1 MNCLFFWFCH
11 HFYFTGVRFAILTSW
26 LGPTFTF
33 FKKNCFS
40 VEKVLT
46 KRDGADLSRTSKNDE
61 RTDDLTRLKDNI
73 TDDPTI
79 SSNMNKRTDDIA
91 NSWKK
96 NKRTCYGGDV
106 LNEDPFWYLNSM
118 GYPPKID
125 IPSDDLVL
133 VNNFE
138 DTFGDMYGGGVW
150 SNLVKQLLPTYLEML
165 SHLLHSMVNLY

>member
-1 MNCLFFWFCH
+1 VKILCYPLVKSEAWEGGALFDLKGSFVGMNLFSSKERTLFLPTSIIFGRLV
-11 HFYFTGVRFAILTSW
+11 HFQLSLRSKFLAQL
-26 LGPTFTF
+26 
-33 FKKNCFS
+33 KNLKAGS

-96 NKRTCYGGDV
+96 NKRTCYGGGKK
-106 LNEDPFWYLNSM
+106 LN
-118 GYPPKID
+118 
-125 IPSDDLVL
+125 
-133 VNNFE
+133 
-138 DTFGDMYGGGVW
+138 
-150 SNLVKQLLPTYLEML
+150 
-165 SHLLHSMVNLY
+165 

>member
-1 MNCLFFWFCH
+1 LVLPSFLFYWCKVCH
-11 HFYFTGVRFAILTSW
+11 SDFLVRAHIYLFL
-26 LGPTFTF
+26 
-33 FKKNCFS
+33 KKNCFS

-96 NKRTCYGGDV
+96 NKRTCYGGGKK
-106 LNEDPFWYLNSM
+106 LNS
-118 GYPPKID
+118 
-125 IPSDDLVL
+125 LVSGL
-133 VNNFE
+133 LIFPFFFPAFFE
-138 DTFGDMYGGGVW
+138 NSV
-150 SNLVKQLLPTYLEML
+150 
-165 SHLLHSMVNLY
+165 

>member
-33 FKKNCFS
+33 FKKICFS

-96 NKRTCYGGDV
+96 NKRTCYGGGKK
-106 LNEDPFWYLNSM
+106 LNSLVS
-118 GYPPKID
+118 GLLIFPLFFSSFLWKLSLN
-125 IPSDDLVL
+125 IPCFFS
-133 VNNFE
+133 
-138 DTFGDMYGGGVW
+138 
-150 SNLVKQLLPTYLEML
+150 
-165 SHLLHSMVNLY
+165 

>member
-1 MNCLFFWFCH
+1 
-11 HFYFTGVRFAILTSW
+11 
-26 LGPTFTF
+26 
-33 FKKNCFS
+33 
-40 VEKVLT
+40 VLT
-46 KRDGADLSRTSKNDE
+46 KRDGADLSRTSNNDE

-150 SNLVKQLLPTYLEML
+150 SELSETVASDISRNVVSLASFFILMCHFTLSYLCYF
-165 SHLLHSMVNLY
+165 HHN